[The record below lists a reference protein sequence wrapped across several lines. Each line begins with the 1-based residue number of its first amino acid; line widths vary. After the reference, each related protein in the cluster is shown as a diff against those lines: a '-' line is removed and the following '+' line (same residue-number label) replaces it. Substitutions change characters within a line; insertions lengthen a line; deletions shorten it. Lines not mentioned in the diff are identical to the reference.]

1 MTIPYI
7 VILLN
12 RQKNKHKH
20 KNNFENNF
28 RRNISYILAINKNK

>member
-20 KNNFENNF
+20 KNNLKNLS
-28 RRNISYILAINKNK
+28 RNTSYILAINKNK